1 MGTAYNTNVVTD
13 GLISCWD
20 AGNRKSYPGTGD
32 TWYDVVNGN
41 NGTLENMSA
50 AYGFYSEKGGIIRF
64 DGGDDYVAC
73 PQPNYDTTGDW
84 SWCMWL
90 NRRNTGGF
98 SVWFGY
104 GVNEGTR
111 IFWYGYP
118 STVKIGIYS
127 QESSGPQPTVTDR
140 FPANEWCMFAL
151 KKEGNS
157 LYFCFDAD
165 EWTEYTRHSGNW
177 GSDEFIWR
185 DIGKGHTTYYWSG
198 YIASVHMY
206 NRGIS
211 LDEVKQNYNATKSRF
226 KPRITTDGLFAS
238 WDAGD
243 PASYNGGQ
251 TWTDTA
257 NGFVGPFYNLSLIH
271 I

>member
-1 MGTAYNTNVVTD
+1 MDYMYYIWIGD
-13 GLISCWD
+13 GWCDDGW
-20 AGNRKSYPGTGD
+20 G
-32 TWYDVVNGN
+32 
-41 NGTLENMSA
+41 
-50 AYGFYSEKGGIIRF
+50 YSFNCEALDF

-90 NRRNTGGF
+90 YRKNAGGF
-98 SVWFGY
+98 PLIFGY

-111 IFWYGYP
+111 VFWYNSG
-118 STVKIGIYS
+118 SNVILGIYS
-127 QESSGPQPTVTDR
+127 QESSGPQPAVNDR
-140 FPANEWCMFAL
+140 FPLNEWCMFAL

-165 EWTEYTRHSGNW
+165 EWTEYTRSSGNW

-185 DIGKGHTTYYWSG
+185 DIGKGHTSYYWNG

-211 LDEVKQNYNATKSRF
+211 LDEVKQNYNATKGRF
-226 KPRITTDGLFAS
+226 T
-238 WDAGD
+238 
-243 PASYNGGQ
+243 
-251 TWTDTA
+251 
-257 NGFVGPFYNLSLIH
+257 
-271 I
+271 

>member
-1 MGTAYNTNVVTD
+1 MRQTAHSGPRVVSD
-13 GLISCWD
+13 GIVGCWD
-20 AGNRKSYPGTGD
+20 AAGKRSYPGTGT
-32 TWYDVVNGN
+32 TWYDVVGGDDGTITN
-41 NGTLENMSA
+41 NGA
-50 AYGFYSEKGGIIRF
+50 DHIDFIDEKGGYLNF

-90 NRRNTGGF
+90 YRKNAGGF
-98 SVWFGY
+98 PLIFGY

-111 IFWYGYP
+111 VFWYNSG
-118 STVKIGIYS
+118 SNVILGIYS
-127 QESSGPQPTVTDR
+127 QESSGPQPAVNDR

-165 EWTEYTRHSGNW
+165 EWTEYTRSSGNW

-185 DIGKGHTTYYWSG
+185 DIGKGHTTYYWNG

-211 LDEVKQNYNATKSRF
+211 LDEVKQNYNATKGRF
-226 KPRITTDGLFAS
+226 T
-238 WDAGD
+238 
-243 PASYNGGQ
+243 
-251 TWTDTA
+251 
-257 NGFVGPFYNLSLIH
+257 
-271 I
+271 